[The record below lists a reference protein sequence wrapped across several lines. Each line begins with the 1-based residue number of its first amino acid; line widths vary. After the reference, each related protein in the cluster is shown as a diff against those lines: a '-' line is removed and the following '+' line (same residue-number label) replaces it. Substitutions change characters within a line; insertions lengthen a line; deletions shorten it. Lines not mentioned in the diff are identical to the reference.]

1 MSLFGLINRRAPAGD
16 ERETAV
22 IMANQILLRKVSLK
36 DQDSFLAAARKSRS
50 LHLHWVKVP
59 QTADDFRRY
68 VKEMTTETDIAY
80 LVKAKASNALVGVVE
95 LKDIYRGNFR
105 NAYVIYYV
113 FEGYARHGYMTEAV
127 EKLIHIAFGRLRL
140 HRLEANIQPSNL
152 ASRRLAKNCGF
163 RKEGLAKAFLKKGG
177 EWRDHERWAVT
188 STELGY

>member
-1 MSLFGLINRRAPAGD
+1 
-16 ERETAV
+16 
-22 IMANQILLRKVSLK
+22 MAKQILLRKVSLK
-36 DQDSFLAAARKSRS
+36 DQESFLTAARKSRS
-50 LHLHWVKVP
+50 LHQNWVNVP
-59 QTADDFRRY
+59 QTTDAFRRY

-80 LVKAKASNALVGVVE
+80 LVKAKAGKALVGIVE

-105 NAYVIYYV
+105 NAHVIYFV

-127 EKLIHIAFGRLRL
+127 EELIHIAFGRLRL
-140 HRLEANIQPSNL
+140 HRLEANIQPTNI
-152 ASRRLAKNCGF
+152 ASRRLAKRCGF